1 MASNEQIVNVPITA
15 GLDLYTSG
23 DNVAPPALLE
33 ARNCTMVQPG
43 SLMKRYGFNIVE
55 STPNVPATAFDGQ
68 SVPRPDV
75 EAIAQYTNVDG
86 SRAVLASGSTLYDY
100 VGTDATHGWRV
111 VNAIPEYVGTVGVV
125 APVGGSVIEVDSIVI
140 ASPDI
145 SPRPYRITA
154 WITGTRTGQE
164 LTSDLAGRS
173 QVTGD
178 GNSVYYAVQ
187 DEATGAYVKKPTR
200 LNNHNNAPVTSAI
213 NLRVVATRESTSSPR
228 AFVAW
233 MYTDA
238 TTTYINH
245 TIITPETGDVPAGGA
260 GQIFQA
266 FNLSHRAFD
275 VCGFANHVMIVRAQ
289 ADTDSAVTPSPIP
302 LEVYTVDPTTGVLTP
317 VVGVG
322 DVLDRTVPVSPPF
335 PYSDGFVPWAT
346 RGIVLEQAPVNTGFD
361 VTVGVAV
368 RVIARQY
375 HGSGETPGYT
385 NKLDGQFY
393 LRNVVFDLSLNTLA
407 LSPNQAYVPYSGF
420 QTADN
425 HNAVQALVTGSEY
438 YSAQPLITNDFYV
451 TNGYNVGVPV
461 AHTGTNVLVANIT
474 LAGTGY
480 TPGILNVKTRTLTG
494 AGIPFDVTAAVSPT
508 GTVTF
513 IQYSVGGS
521 GYAVPGDT
529 FTISV
534 PVGFGSG
541 FVATVTALGGYATP
555 MVFTVGLLPTPQSD
569 EVYLCSAPEGLGSGG
584 QGVNRVTFV
593 STYRAQDME
602 NIYASGLYIKN
613 LHTYVQDQPL
623 TIDLAGRY
631 RQVNQLVLDSDIAN
645 NFGFTPG
652 IHQNVEFLNAG
663 IPYCRGT
670 VWVNPAGQIQEVAIT
685 DGMVTIFPLFSI
697 NLQAVLPITSITN
710 AGGGTI
716 AGDSYMYN
724 ITNNVQSNFS
734 GKDVPD
740 RTLTSGSPN
749 PRYVSARGLEHCVHR
764 WSVLQ
769 HEGLMYCGIA
779 TTTAITMTNPNGDGP
794 YGAVSPHTQNNQFE
808 IYQWDVTTTT
818 GPLRLLTSGTSY
830 TVYAAIA
837 GPWRMLSGLAWAH
850 NAVGT
855 ELVCAIAAT
864 GDAYQK
870 NTFLVRAKLQAM
882 GLTEPI
888 QTESMGLSGPSNF
901 IYEGNRGLFVESC
914 NMMRTTSVPLNV
926 PQLHSYN
933 NGEPYTAGGLR
944 ESGTSGSQEVV
955 YIRYEPEPTGWRKLI
970 ALDDYVFANGGVLSA
985 FDGIGCNEASPLLW
999 PQKDLTSINWPDIQP
1014 QVYTV
1019 AVQEAGG
1026 HGTLGGSAFWAPEAL
1041 NHDAQFMVVNISN
1054 PWWKYQAGLSDK
1066 SGVTASC
1073 GWNTAT
1079 INWGGDPTGNYET
1092 VYSDQRML
1100 QFSNSSTFAAGG
1112 LDQASGDPQHY
1123 YGRYNANPSTFNFNS
1138 PNLPLQTMFS
1148 NSHFPLSYIVWA
1160 PRSAP
1165 GWGKYQY
1172 AVFNEADSGANFIM
1186 CWTYEHTDG
1195 TGRMAVSAPS
1205 NPITFTVCATI
1216 HGFNRNF
1223 EDLPGYNGG
1232 SIDEFRYGFFV
1243 PRMELTNRLVTAASD
1258 ATRVSMQ
1265 PYTTAE
1271 PFATVLYRMPRS
1283 NFLSPEKDFVPGRN
1297 ETRGV
1302 VPYNGTPF
1310 TNDNT
1315 MPLGIVMN
1323 NFRCFDGPQ
1332 KDFNGILTQPML
1344 YTTGNVL
1351 DNVPPPACKAM
1362 CIHQGR
1368 LVIGGAD
1375 DPTVVWYSKEL
1386 TPTESLSFHDTLTLS
1401 IEDGGAVTGL
1411 ASVDGA
1417 LIIFKRKE
1425 IFVVAG
1431 TMLDNTGGGPGLSKP
1446 LKLLH
1451 GIGCID
1457 HRSVIETPV
1466 GIFFQSER
1474 TLELLKPD
1482 FSLEPV
1488 GLKYETVSD
1497 FPMVTSVAHNPTARE
1512 IYFTTDSGAN
1522 NVAVYNYAMGGW
1534 MKWETDHLG
1543 NGLQRIAVVNSRPEI
1558 ACRNTFSFTGSPQA
1572 FYYRQHDGAVDNV
1585 IIHNPPG
1592 GNINTPTA
1600 YAFALMTA
1608 PFALHEVQGYER
1620 VKRVSTLVTFDAS
1633 PGAVYPTLEI
1643 ATFPFRE
1650 VQTLVNHSI
1659 ALWEPAEL
1667 AALNAVPHY
1676 WDGRLEMHIAEQKNR
1691 GLCVSIRETNIVAS
1705 ATNPFVIVSGFACRI
1720 GLKQGFNK
1728 RTTTEAKH

>member
-33 ARNCTMVQPG
+33 ASNCTMMQPG

-55 STPNVPATAFDGQ
+55 SAPNVPATAFDGH

-75 EAIAQYTNVDG
+75 EAITQYTNVDG

-125 APVGGSVIEVDSIVI
+125 APVGGNVIEVDSIVI

-213 NLRVVATRESTSSPR
+213 NLRIVATRVLTSSPR

-238 TTTYINH
+238 TTTSINH
-245 TIITPETGDVPAGGA
+245 TIITPETGDVPAGAA
-260 GQIFQA
+260 GNLGPA

-289 ADTDSAVTPSPIP
+289 ADTNSAVTPSPIP
-302 LEVYTVDPTTGVLTP
+302 LIVYTVDPTTGALNP

-346 RGIVLEQAPVNTGFD
+346 RGIVLEQAPVNTGSD

-375 HGSGETPGYT
+375 HGSGEAPDYT

-407 LSPNQAYVPYSGF
+407 LYPNQAYVPYSGF

-425 HNAVQALVTGSEY
+425 HNAVQNLVTGSEY
-438 YSAQPLITNDFYV
+438 YSA
-451 TNGYNVGVPV
+451 GPV
-461 AHTGTNVLVANIT
+461 VKDAFWTEFGTLPVSATHTGTNVTVLV
-474 LAGTGY
+474 
-480 TPGILNVKTRTLTG
+480 
-494 AGIPFDVTAAVSPT
+494 VTA
-508 GTVTF
+508 
-513 IQYSVGGS
+513 GGS
-521 GYAVPGDT
+521 GYAQGPQIIGT
-529 FTISV
+529 KTTI
-534 PVGFGSG
+534 GAGSG
-541 FVATVTALGGYATP
+541 LQVVITVSPTGVVTGAAIAYGGAGYAINDTVQITTTTGAGFVGTVAGLGNYTTP
-555 MVFTVGLLPTPQSD
+555 VVFTAELLPAQAN
-569 EVYLCSAPEGLGSGG
+569 EVYLCSVGPVVDDPISI
-584 QGVNRVTFV
+584 RHVTTFI
-593 STYRAQDME
+593 STYKAQDME
-602 NIYASGLYIKN
+602 NIYASNQYIKN
-613 LHTYVQDQPL
+613 AHTYVRDEPL
-623 TIDLAGRY
+623 PISVLPY
-631 RQVNQLVLDSDIAN
+631 CRQVNQIVLDRDIAN
-645 NFGFTPG
+645 NSGFTPG
-652 IHQNVEFLNAG
+652 TWTNVTFLNAG
-663 IPYCRGT
+663 VTYCCAT
-670 VWVNPAGQIQEVAIT
+670 VWVNAAGQIQEVAIT
-685 DGMVTIFPLFSI
+685 DGRVTTFPLFPLYS
-697 NLQAVLPITSITN
+697 LAMLPITGIVGAGPGLVGGVSQMRNTTN
-710 AGGGTI
+710 RVAG
-716 AGDSYMYN
+716 A
-724 ITNNVQSNFS
+724 FS
-734 GKDVPD
+734 GVDAPD

-769 HEGLMYCGIA
+769 HESKMYCAIA

-818 GPLRLLTSGTSY
+818 GPLRPLVGGTSY

-864 GDAYQK
+864 GDVYQK

-888 QTESMGLSGPSNF
+888 QTEAMGVSGPSNF

-926 PQLHSYN
+926 PQLHRYN

-944 ESGTSGSQEVV
+944 EAGTSGSQEVV

-999 PQKDLTSINWPDIQP
+999 PQKDLTSVNWPDVEP
-1014 QVYTV
+1014 QVYTI
-1019 AVQEAGG
+1019 AIADPGG
-1026 HGTLGGSAFWAPEAL
+1026 RGSLGGSAFYSPGGYNGQHEA
-1041 NHDAQFMVVNISN
+1041 QYMVVNISN
-1054 PWWKYQAGLSDK
+1054 PWWKYQAGLADK
-1066 SGVTASC
+1066 SGTFASC
-1073 GWNTAT
+1073 GWAT
-1079 INWGGDPTGNYET
+1079 TTMNWGGDTTQNYET
-1092 VYSDQRML
+1092 VYTDQRML
-1100 QFSNSSTFAAGG
+1100 QFANSSSFATGGISQAG
-1112 LDQASGDPQHY
+1112 QEAQHY

-1138 PNLPLQTMFS
+1138 ANNEFLETMFS
-1148 NSHFPLSYIVWA
+1148 GSVNVEAKIIWA

-1165 GWGKYQY
+1165 GWGRYEY
-1172 AVFNEADSGANFIM
+1172 SVFSEADSGANFLM

-1195 TGRMAVSAPS
+1195 TGRITVSAPS
-1205 NPITFTVCATI
+1205 NPITFTVCTSLRGVSRQFADI
-1216 HGFNRNF
+1216 PRYHG
-1223 EDLPGYNGG
+1223 GT
-1232 SIDEFRYGFFV
+1232 IDEFRYGFFV

-1332 KDFNGILTQPML
+1332 KDYNGILTQPML

-1362 CIHQGR
+1362 CVHQGR

-1431 TMLDNTGGGPGLSKP
+1431 TMLDNTGGGPGLSTP

-1466 GIFFQSER
+1466 GIFFHSER

-1488 GLKYETVSD
+1488 GLKYET
-1497 FPMVTSVAHNPTARE
+1497 FPSFPTVTSVAHNPTARE
-1512 IYFTTDSGAN
+1512 VYFTTVEGSH

-1534 MKWETDHLG
+1534 MAWDTDHLG
-1543 NGLQRIAVVNSRPEI
+1543 NGLQRIAVVNSLPEI

-1572 FYYRQHDGAVDNV
+1572 FYYSQYDGAVDNV
-1585 IIHNPPG
+1585 IIHNPFG
-1592 GNINTPTA
+1592 GNINTPMA
-1600 YAFALMTA
+1600 YEFALTTA

-1620 VKRVSTLVTFDAS
+1620 VKRVSALVTITGGG
-1633 PGAVYPTLEI
+1633 PVPVYPTLEMT
-1643 ATFPFRE
+1643 TFPWRA
-1650 VQTLVNHSI
+1650 VPQLVNHSI
-1659 ALWEPAEL
+1659 ASWGPAEL
-1667 AALNAVPHY
+1667 AALNAVPNY

-1705 ATNPFVIVSGFACRI
+1705 AANPFVIVSGFACRI

-1728 RTTTEAKH
+1728 RTTAEAKH